1 MKTII
6 KLTTIKNEQILIG
19 VPSIISVQSITMG
32 ENKVCTKIQSR
43 GAMISTFYV
52 NESVEGIYNLI
63 NSKK

>member
-6 KLTTIKNEQILIG
+6 KLTTTKNEQILIG
-19 VPSIISVQSITMG
+19 VQSIISVQSITM
-32 ENKVCTKIQSR
+32 ENKVCSKIQSR
-43 GAMISTFYV
+43 GAMIATFYV